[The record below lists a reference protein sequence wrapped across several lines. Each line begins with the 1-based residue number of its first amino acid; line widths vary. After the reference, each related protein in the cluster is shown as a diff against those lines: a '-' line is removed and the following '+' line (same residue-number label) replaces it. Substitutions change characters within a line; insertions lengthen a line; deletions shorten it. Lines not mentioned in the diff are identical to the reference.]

1 MAIVGLDL
9 GKFKT
14 AYCIQ
19 EVDGTVRAEGKVEST
34 RERMGEFLRTLPRQS
49 KLAMEATFNAGWVCD
64 LALELGL
71 DPHLGHPKHL
81 KAISQAKSKTD
92 QIDARKLAHLLR
104 TGFFP
109 ETHRPERPIRD
120 LKTLVRQRAYV
131 VRQRTRAK
139 NRIRTLL
146 TGWGI
151 PFPDGTERQ
160 GWRAL
165 KELPIEGIPGTLLGQ
180 MTAQMDFQD
189 AQVRALDAL
198 IDAQGTSHPYVPLL
212 ETIPGI
218 GRYSALLLA
227 CEIDQIERF
236 PSAPQLASFSGL
248 VPTVRNSGTMVRIG
262 HLSKEGNRWMKWIL
276 VEAAQHAW
284 RPGNPFHALYERIR
298 RRKGSKVARIAVA
311 REILVAIHAMLT
323 RGEPFRAPRALRKE
337 AIPA

>member
-14 AYCIQ
+14 AFCIM
-19 EVDGTVRAEGKVEST
+19 EESGVMRGEGKVEMS
-34 RERMGEFLRTLPRQS
+34 RRSMEGFLRTLPASS

-64 LALELGL
+64 LAQELGL
-71 DPHLGHPKHL
+71 EPHLGHAKHL
-81 KAISQAKSKTD
+81 AAISQAKTKTD

-109 ETHRPERPIRD
+109 EVHQAARPVRL
-120 LKTLVRQRAYV
+120 LKTLVRQRAYL

-139 NRIRTLL
+139 NRTHTLL
-146 TGWGI
+146 AEWGI
-151 PFPDGTERQ
+151 ESPRRLRRNAVRSLREIQ
-160 GWRAL
+160 V
-165 KELPIEGIPGTLLGQ
+165 EGLSGEILGQ
-180 MTAQMDFQD
+180 MVSCVDFLD
-189 AQVRALDAL
+189 AQIKELDAK
-198 IDAQGTSHPYVPLL
+198 IDAAGTSHAYVSLL

-227 CEIDQIERF
+227 CEIDDIRRF
-236 PSAPQLASFSGL
+236 PSARQLASYAGL

-262 HLSKEGNRWMKWIL
+262 HLSKEGNHWMKWIL
-276 VEAAQHAW
+276 VESAQHAW
-284 RPGNPFHALYERIR
+284 RGSHPYHALHERIR

-311 REILVAIHAMLT
+311 REIVTAIHAMLM
-323 RGEPFRAPRALRKE
+323 RGEVFRSPASRKE

>member
-14 AYCIQ
+14 AFCIQ
-19 EVDGTVRAEGKVEST
+19 EEEGALQAEGKLEMT
-34 RERMGEFLRTLPRQS
+34 RESMEGFLRTLPPAS

-71 DPHLGHPKHL
+71 EPHLGHPKHL

-109 ETHRPERPIRD
+109 ETHLAKKPIRD
-120 LKTLVRQRAYV
+120 LKTLVRQRAYI
-131 VRQRTRAK
+131 VRQRTRAI

-146 TGWGI
+146 TEWGI
-151 PFPDGTERQ
+151 PFPGRLRNQRWHD
-160 GWRAL
+160 L
-165 KELPIEGIPGTLLGQ
+165 KRMCVEGIPGSILGQ
-180 MTAQMDFQD
+180 VTAHVDFLN
-189 AQVRALDAL
+189 AQVKDLDAL
-198 IDAQGTSHPYVPLL
+198 IDAQETSHPYVALL
-212 ETIPGI
+212 ETIPGF
-218 GRYSALLLA
+218 GRYSALLVA
-227 CEIDQIERF
+227 CEIDKIERF
-236 PSAPQLASFSGL
+236 PSASQLASYAGL
-248 VPTVRNSGTMVRIG
+248 VPTVRNSGTMVRVG

-284 RPGNPFHALYERIR
+284 HRANPFHALYERIR
-298 RRKGSKVARIAVA
+298 RRKGSKIARIAVA
-311 REILVAIHAMLT
+311 REILVAVHAMLT
-323 RGEPFRAPRALRKE
+323 RGESFRAPALRKE